1 MRTHTPT
8 FALFALALSA
18 APVLAQNAN
27 SSPSDTISKPAVKT
41 DSAAPAAT
49 AAAPSL
55 VPPTVIQHIRLQD
68 QRGLNTFEAP
78 KNDAVPFTGF
88 QLSFGAA
95 FTQQFQGLS
104 HSNTAAPKLD
114 PVTKVDQNKLM
125 SIGNGFNNATA
136 NLYLNAQL
144 AKGIR
149 VALTS
154 YLSSRH
160 HNETWVKDG
169 YLLIDDTPINVKAL
183 ETLMD
188 YVTLKV
194 GHFEINYGDSHFR
207 RTDNGNAMYNPFVG
221 NLILDPFT
229 TEVGGEVYLRA
240 NGLMGMVGIT
250 GGEVRGQVTA
260 PEKRSPAFYGKAGV
274 DRQVTQ
280 NLRLRLTGS
289 LFSQTRSANQ
299 TLYSGDRAGSRY
311 YSVVENTASTE
322 AAQKSSG
329 MFDPGFKSAVHSF
342 QINPFMK
349 YRGLELFGVAEK
361 ASGAAATEVGKR
373 EFDQYAAD
381 AVYRFLPN
389 EKAFVG
395 ARYNEVNGRFAGYTS
410 DAGAQRTAFSGGWFI
425 TPVLLLKGEWVNQK
439 YTDFP
444 TTDIRNGAKFK
455 GFVMEG
461 VVAF

>member
-1 MRTHTPT
+1 MRTHHTM
-8 FALFALALSA
+8 FALFATLLSA
-18 APVLAQNAN
+18 APVMAQPAN
-27 SSPSDTISKPAVKT
+27 RSPSDTISKPAAVKT
-41 DSAAPAAT
+41 DSAAVTTPEGA
-49 AAAPSL
+49 SL
-55 VPPTVIQHIRLQD
+55 VPPSVIQHIRLQD
-68 QRGLNTFEAP
+68 KRGLNTFEAP
-78 KNDAVPFTGF
+78 KDDGVPFKGF

-104 HSNTAAPKLD
+104 HENTAAPK
-114 PVTKVDQNKLM
+114 VVSGVDQNQLI

-188 YVTLKV
+188 YVTLKL

-207 RTDNGNAMYNPFVG
+207 RSDNGNAMFNPFVG

-240 NGLMGMVGIT
+240 KGLIGMVGIT

-260 PEKRSPAFYGKAGV
+260 PEKRSPAFYGKLGV

-311 YSVVENTASTE
+311 YSVVENTTATE
-322 AAQKSSG
+322 SAQKSSG
-329 MFDPGFKSAVHSF
+329 MFDPGFKSAVHSY
-342 QINPFMK
+342 QINPFIK

-373 EFDQYAAD
+373 DFDQYAAD
-381 AVYRFLPN
+381 VVYRFLPS
-389 EKAFVG
+389 EKAYVG
-395 ARYNEVNGRFAGYTS
+395 ARYNEVTGRFAGFTS